1 MCIESHCCVSAF
13 FVHVNVAILLLCLY
27 FIFVVG
33 IDTARGCQVEYH
45 MYIIMIIKSFH
56 YRENVLL

>member
-45 MYIIMIIKSFH
+45 M
-56 YRENVLL
+56 